1 MAPQQIPSGNQG
13 LRCGLRGTSNRAS
26 PSFFY
31 RRSLFGTKSPAM
43 HRHLRRN
50 GPVRVQFSS
59 ALPDRA
65 RGRRM
70 NPSGPRHIAV
80 LGRQAIE
87 LVSPREGGIYLDA
100 NFGAGGYSPAIPQGG
115 GTPGIGIDRGPTAP
129 LGGLDL
135 VGRSGGGPTL
145 VWGRGS

>member
-1 MAPQQIPSGNQG
+1 MAAQQIPSGNQG
-13 LRCGLRGTSNRAS
+13 LRCGPRGTSNRAS

-50 GPVRVQFSS
+50 GPVRVRFSP

-70 NPSGPRHIAV
+70 NPSGPRHIPV

-87 LVSPREGGIYLDA
+87 MLSPREGGIYLDA
-100 NFGAGGYSPAIPQGG
+100 TFGAGGYNRALPQAARNRAFGIDPDPPAIMG
-115 GTPGIGIDRGPTAP
+115 A
-129 LGGLDL
+129 LALA
-135 VGRSGGGPTL
+135 GRSGGRVTL
-145 VWGRGS
+145 